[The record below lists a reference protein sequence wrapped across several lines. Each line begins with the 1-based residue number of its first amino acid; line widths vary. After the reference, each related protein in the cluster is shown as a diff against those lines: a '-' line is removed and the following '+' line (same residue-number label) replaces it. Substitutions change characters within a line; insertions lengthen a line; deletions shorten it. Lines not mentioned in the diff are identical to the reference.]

1 MANKQVGILISG
13 RGSNMS
19 ALIAAAGA
27 ADFPADIRLVLSNR
41 PNAGGLAKAA
51 EAGIAT
57 AVIDHKD
64 YPSREA
70 FDKAVTAKLEEA
82 GVEFVCLAGFMRLLT
97 PWFVERWRDRLINIH
112 PSLLPSFK
120 GLDTHERALEAG
132 VKVHGCSVH
141 FVRSDVDSGPIIAQA
156 AVAVLDEDDAD
167 SLAARVLEQEHVIYP
182 LALRLVASGRV
193 RVIDERVEI
202 GGAGDAPPALVVPAV

>member
-1 MANKQVGILISG
+1 MPHVRQSG
-13 RGSNMS
+13 KNS
-19 ALIAAAGA
+19 
-27 ADFPADIRLVLSNR
+27 ADIRLVVSNR
-41 PNAGGLAKAA
+41 PHAGGLAKAA

-57 AVIDHKD
+57 AVVDHKD

-167 SLAARVLEQEHVIYP
+167 SLATRVLEQEHVIYP